1 MSIAKWEAKWHEPFL
16 ESKELTGEKMLDY
29 IRCMTINPQKNP
41 KVYEMLPEEKVL
53 EIIEYMED
61 SNSAWVISKK
71 KKGHR
76 PNRKAATVEL
86 IYYNMIQLGIPME
99 CEKWHF
105 NRLMALMDYC
115 DEQGGSAPGGGG
127 GGPAKQ
133 SRREILEMYRAINER
148 NRKKYNSKG

>member
-1 MSIAKWEAKWHEPFL
+1 MSISKWESKWHEPFL
-16 ESKELTGEKMLDY
+16 DNNELSGEKMLDY

-41 KVYEMLPEEKVL
+41 KVYELLPEEKVM
-53 EIIEYMED
+53 EIIEYMQD
-61 SNSAWVISKK
+61 SSSAWVINPK
-71 KKGHR
+71 KKG
-76 PNRKAATVEL
+76 RKTRKSANTVEL

-105 NRLMALMDYC
+105 NRLMALMDFC
-115 DEQGGSAPGGGG
+115 GEQGASNPGRGG

-133 SRREILEMYRAINER
+133 SRREILEMYRALNEK